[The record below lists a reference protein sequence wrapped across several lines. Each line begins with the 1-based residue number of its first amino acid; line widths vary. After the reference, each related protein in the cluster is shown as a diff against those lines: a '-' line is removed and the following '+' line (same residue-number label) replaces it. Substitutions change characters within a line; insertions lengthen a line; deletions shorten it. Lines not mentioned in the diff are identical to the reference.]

1 MLSAAART
9 PQLRRAA
16 TTALS
21 RSSTRVLR
29 TSAAPR
35 ADDQASS
42 TGMKLT
48 FTVPA
53 VAIYQDLPVEMVI
66 LPGIDGFFG
75 AMPSHV
81 PTISELKPGVVSIQE
96 TAGGPL
102 TKYFVPG
109 GFASI
114 GTDSKLRVSALEA
127 ATIDELDVDAVKT
140 GLAQYQAAYASATD
154 DKAKAEAE
162 IGVEVY
168 QAMSYAISEG

>member
-66 LPGIDGFFG
+66 LPGIDVCTWD
-75 AMPSHV
+75 AEAH
-81 PTISELKPGVVSIQE
+81 EE
-96 TAGGPL
+96 T
-102 TKYFVPG
+102 THF
-109 GFASI
+109 